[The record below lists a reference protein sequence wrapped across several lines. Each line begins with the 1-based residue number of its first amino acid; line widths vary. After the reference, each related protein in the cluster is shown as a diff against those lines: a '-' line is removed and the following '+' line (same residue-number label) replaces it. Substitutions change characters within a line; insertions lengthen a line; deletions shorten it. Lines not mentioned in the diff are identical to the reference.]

1 MGLKFLSSEVA
12 PHCIA
17 LSFLFVS
24 ACVPGND
31 IGTKIPQVNVDV
43 IADQTTEVSKPTLDN
58 PGLSDEND
66 FDAVAERQTIESD
79 AERLKRNQE
88 VYTIIKPTN
97 VPRRPGTNIPN
108 VVEYALKTNNP
119 LGTMLYER
127 RFKSQ
132 ARFERNCNRHVSD
145 SSAQEAFLST
155 GGPERDQF
163 GIDPDGDG
171 FACRWDPRPFRLAV
185 EK

>member
-1 MGLKFLSSEVA
+1 MYLSKLVIKNFRGIKEMALNFNRSINILIGENGSNKSAVIDAIRLLYNMGE
-12 PHCIA
+12 PIR
-17 LSFLFVS
+17 
-24 ACVPGND
+24 D
-31 IGTKIPQVNVDV
+31 ISVGF
-43 IADQTTEVSKPTLDN
+43 
-58 PGLSDEND
+58 SDFHE
-66 FDAVAERQTIESD
+66 TIESD

-97 VPRRPGTNIPN
+97 VPRRTNTNIPN
-108 VVEYALKTNNP
+108 VVAYALKTDNP

-132 ARFERNCNRHVSD
+132 ARFERNCNRYVSD
-145 SSAQEAFLST
+145 SSAQEAFLLT

-171 FACRWDPRPFRLAV
+171 FACRWDPTPFRLAV
-185 EK
+185 GK

>member
-12 PHCIA
+12 PHCIM

-31 IGTKIPQVNVDV
+31 IGTKIPLVNEEVL
-43 IADQTTEVSKPTLDN
+43 AEQTVEVSKPTLDN

-88 VYTIIKPTN
+88 VYTVIKPTN
-97 VPRRPGTNIPN
+97 VPRRLILIYPTLWHTHLKLITRWALCFMNGVSSHRQDLSEIVIGMCPIVLLKKPFYLLEVQKETSLGSILMAMGLLVDGTPH
-108 VVEYALKTNNP
+108 LFDW
-119 LGTMLYER
+119 R
-127 RFKSQ
+127 
-132 ARFERNCNRHVSD
+132 
-145 SSAQEAFLST
+145 
-155 GGPERDQF
+155 
-163 GIDPDGDG
+163 
-171 FACRWDPRPFRLAV
+171 
-185 EK
+185 

>member
-1 MGLKFLSSEVA
+1 MIA
-12 PHCIA
+12 PYCSI

-31 IGTKIPQVNVDV
+31 IGTKIPLVNEDV
-43 IADQTTEVSKPTLDN
+43 LAEETVEVSKPTLDN

-88 VYTIIKPTN
+88 VYTVIKPTN
-97 VPRRPGTNIPN
+97 VPRRTNTNIPN
-108 VVEYALKTNNP
+108 VVAYALKTDNP

-132 ARFERNCNRHVSD
+132 ARFERNCNRYVSD
-145 SSAQEAFLST
+145 SSAQEAFLLT

-171 FACRWDPRPFRLAV
+171 FACRWDPTPFRLAV
-185 EK
+185 GK